1 VLTKRVIP
9 CLDVANGRVVKGV
22 RFVNLRDAGDPKAA
36 AAAYEAAGADEIVF
50 LDISASHEGRSTL
63 LDIVRATADGLFI
76 PLTVGGGV
84 ASVAHFDDLLR
95 AGAEKVAVNSAAVAD
110 PSIVRSAAER
120 FGSQAVVAAVDVRR
134 EGGGWRV
141 FTHGGKRETD
151 LEGVAWCAKL
161 VELGAGEILLT
172 SMDRDGTKMGFDVE
186 LLRAVSSIVRVPVVA
201 SGGAGTVAHFVE
213 AVQAGASAVLAAS
226 LFHFNELTVGEVK
239 SAMAKA
245 GIPVRAE

>member
-1 VLTKRVIP
+1 
-9 CLDVANGRVVKGV
+9 
-22 RFVNLRDAGDPKAA
+22 
-36 AAAYEAAGADEIVF
+36 
-50 LDISASHEGRSTL
+50 
-63 LDIVRATADGLFI
+63 
-76 PLTVGGGV
+76 
-84 ASVAHFDDLLR
+84 
-95 AGAEKVAVNSAAVAD
+95 
-110 PSIVRSAAER
+110 
-120 FGSQAVVAAVDVRR
+120 VVAAVDVRR

-239 SAMAKA
+239 SAMARA

>member
-239 SAMAKA
+239 SAMARA
-245 GIPVRAE
+245 GIPVRVE

>member
-63 LDIVRATADGLFI
+63 LDVVRATADGLFI

-84 ASVAHFDDLLR
+84 GSVEHFDDLLR
-95 AGAEKVAVNSAAVAD
+95 AGAEKVAINSAAVAD

-172 SMDRDGTKMGFDVE
+172 SMDRDGTKTGFDVE

-213 AVQAGASAVLAAS
+213 AVRAGASAVLAAS
-226 LFHFNELTVGEVK
+226 LFHFNELTVGQVK
-239 SAMAKA
+239 SAMAGA
-245 GIPVRAE
+245 GIPVRVE

>member
-1 VLTKRVIP
+1 MLTKRVIA

-22 RFVNLRDAGDPKAA
+22 RFVNLRDAGDPRSA
-36 AAAYEAAGADEIVF
+36 AAAYEAAGADEVVF

-63 LDIVRATADGLFI
+63 LDVVRATADGLFI

-84 ASVAHFDDLLR
+84 ASVEHFDDLLR
-95 AGAEKVAVNSAAVAD
+95 AGAEKVGINSAAVAN
-110 PSIVRSAAER
+110 PNVVRAAADR

-134 EGGGWRV
+134 EGDRWRV

-151 LEGVAWCAKL
+151 LDGVTWCARL

-172 SMDRDGTKMGFDVE
+172 SMDRDGTKAGFDLE
-186 LLRAVSSIVRVPVVA
+186 LLRAVSGVVRVPVIA
-201 SGGAGTVAHFVE
+201 SGGAGTALHFVE

-226 LFHFNELTVGEVK
+226 LFHFNELTVGQVK
-239 SAMAKA
+239 SAMAQA
-245 GIPVRAE
+245 GIAVREE

>member
-63 LDIVRATADGLFI
+63 LDVVRATADGLFI

-84 ASVAHFDDLLR
+84 GSVEHFDDLLR

-172 SMDRDGTKMGFDVE
+172 SMDRDGTKTGFDVE

>member
-63 LDIVRATADGLFI
+63 LDVVRATADGLFI

-84 ASVAHFDDLLR
+84 GSVEHFDDLLR
-95 AGAEKVAVNSAAVAD
+95 AGAEKVAINSAAVAD

-172 SMDRDGTKMGFDVE
+172 SMDRDGTKTGFDVE

-213 AVQAGASAVLAAS
+213 AVRAGASAVLAAS

>member
-1 VLTKRVIP
+1 MLTKRVIP

-84 ASVAHFDDLLR
+84 GSVAHFDDLLR

-151 LEGVAWCAKL
+151 LDGVAWCAKL

-172 SMDRDGTKMGFDVE
+172 SMDRDGTKTGFDVE

-239 SAMAKA
+239 SAMARA